1 MTIPQQN
8 RSLYVLI
15 QKSSMSPKM
24 TVLADARGQ
33 PVVSPFFFELENKLQ
48 EFINKFGPIH
58 QAVYVE
64 YTGIKGPTTAEEV
77 SHENV

>member
-1 MTIPQQN
+1 MTIPQQE
-8 RSLYVLI
+8 RTLYVLI
-15 QKSSMSPKM
+15 QKSHLSPKM

-33 PVVSPFFFELENKLQ
+33 PIMSPFFFELENKLQ

-64 YTGIKGPTTAEEV
+64 FTGIRGPTTAEEV
-77 SHENV
+77 THENV